1 MISGSVAAISQS
13 LQLRPTSIFRFVV
26 STLGI
31 ATIAGV
37 YKAGAGSP
45 VLELGTWW
53 TFFTDV
59 PATGLSAAQAWLTQR
74 EEFFSGVSWLVLIVV
89 AVVLATGGFRAV
101 NTLAGPTLVLAIVL
115 GSSLGIFMLWQLGVA
130 GAVCIAT
137 FIARRFFNGSDE
149 LASDHVGGVLIAV
162 MMAFA
167 YAPVLLFQWLTAES
181 GSEQDQLKRR
191 QVEALERIASD
202 VPHKGVATGAF
213 AANAG
218 SIRRPS

>member
-37 YKAGAGSP
+37 FKAGAGSP
-45 VLELGTWW
+45 VLELGNWW

-59 PATGLSAAQAWLTQR
+59 PATGLSATQAWLTQR

-89 AVVLATGGFRAV
+89 AVVLATGGFRSV
-101 NTLAGPTLVLAIVL
+101 NTLAGPTLVLATVL

-137 FIARRFFNGSDE
+137 FLVRRFNGSDE
-149 LASDHVGGVLIAV
+149 LASDHVGGVLTAV

-167 YAPVLLFQWLTAES
+167 YAPVLLLQWLTAEA

-202 VPHKGVATGAF
+202 VPHRGVATGAF